1 MLPRRSAT
9 EVCSGDENLR
19 AAVLGAVE
27 EEVALPAPVVEEERA
42 VARTLDAFEE
52 LLGNDLVGV
61 DVGAVQRSHDAGDA
75 GERFHQLNALT
86 STRCPAM
93 AAAAAIGGLT
103 RWVRPPL
110 PCRPSKLRLLVEAQR
125 SPGPRMSGFIPRHI
139 EQPDSRHS
147 KPASRKIRSRPSV
160 SAARLMFCD
169 PGTTIARTDWCTR
182 WPLIIRAAARKSST
196 REFVHEPMNTRSISM
211 SAIFVRGSRF
221 MYSSARSMAR
231 RSLSLFASDGSGT
244 APVIAST
251 MPGFVPQVTH
261 GAIPA
266 ASRSTVRS
274 NSASGSDGNVR
285 Q

>member
-61 DVGAVQRSHDAGDA
+61 DVGAVERSDDAGDA

-86 STRCPAM
+86 STRCPAI

-139 EQPDSRHS
+139 EQPASRHS
-147 KPASRKIRSRPSV
+147 KPASRNTASSPSA
-160 SAARLMFCD
+160 SAWRLTLAE
-169 PGTTIARTDWCTR
+169 PGTTIARTFGCTL
-182 WPLIIRAAARKSST
+182 WPRTTEAAIRRSSN
-196 REFVHEPMNTRSISM
+196 RALVQEPMKTRSIGIASM
-211 SAIFVRGSRF
+211 AVPG
-221 MYSSARSMAR
+221 SSAM
-231 RSLSLFASDGSGT
+231 
-244 APVIAST
+244 
-251 MPGFVPQVTH
+251 
-261 GAIPA
+261 
-266 ASRSTVRS
+266 
-274 NSASGSDGNVR
+274 
-285 Q
+285 

>member
-61 DVGAVQRSHDAGDA
+61 DVGAVERSDDAGDA

-86 STRCPAM
+86 STRCPAI

-160 SAARLMFCD
+160 SAACFTACD
-169 PGTTIARTDWCTR
+169 PGTTIARTFGLTR
-182 WPLIIRAAARKSST
+182 CPLATRAAARKSSN
-196 REFVHEPMNTRSISM
+196 RELVHEPMNTRSTGIS
-211 SAIFVRGSRF
+211 
-221 MYSSARSMAR
+221 SMR
-231 RSLSLFASDGSGT
+231 
-244 APVIAST
+244 V
-251 MPGFVPQVTH
+251 PGFSPM
-261 GAIPA
+261 
-266 ASRSTVRS
+266 
-274 NSASGSDGNVR
+274 
-285 Q
+285 